1 MNEDRQ
7 VSNLSRRRFLT
18 LLTHGGWVAAMG
30 VLLYQVGRFLGA
42 EELPSSPS
50 LVVRAGKLA
59 DFPPGS
65 TTYVSEAR
73 AWIHH
78 DEVGSLTA
86 LDAVC
91 THMGCLVQRPE
102 TAVPH
107 FQCPCH
113 GSQFEADGALVQGPA
128 ERPLRPLTVRV
139 SADETVTILGR
150 T

>member
-1 MNEDRQ
+1 MDEDRQ
-7 VSNLSRRRFLT
+7 VSDLSRRRFLA

-42 EELPSSPS
+42 EELPSGPSP
-50 LVVRAGKLA
+50 VVRAGKLA

-73 AWIHH
+73 AWVRH
-78 DEVGSLTA
+78 EAGGLTA

-91 THMGCLVQRPE
+91 PHMGCLVQQPE
-102 TAVPH
+102 TAVPG

-113 GSQFEADGALVQGPA
+113 GSQFGADGALVHGPA

-139 SADETVTILGR
+139 GADETVTILGR

>member
-1 MNEDRQ
+1 MNDEKQ
-7 VSNLSRRRFLT
+7 VPDVSRRRFLA
-18 LLTHGGWVAAMG
+18 LLTHGGWMAALG
-30 VLLYQVGRFLGA
+30 VMLYQVGRFLGA
-42 EELPSSPS
+42 EELPTGPSPM
-50 LVVRAGKLA
+50 VRAGKLS

-73 AWIHH
+73 AWLRHQ
-78 DEVGSLTA
+78 DGALTA

-91 THMGCLVQRPE
+91 THLGCLVQRPE
-102 TAVPH
+102 TVPG

-113 GSQFEADGALVQGPA
+113 GSQFGPDGELKYGPA

-139 SADETVTILGR
+139 SADDTVTIIR